1 MFIIIF
7 PVLINDRR
15 IAFRNLSGSVDIR
28 IVVNC
33 KKDHV
38 IANIREKLNDQSITD
53 IINYDV
59 TRSDDIYAY
68 NNIIIRNTNRVE
80 LLNNLGI
87 TAARGPIQPVNIY
100 TVEELRKILLEESN
114 QILLNDFEF
123 IKTVLQCG
131 DKYHAIYPIISDRLK
146 DEISLIGEVIKNCEY
161 IEYASYRIR
170 SDYHE
175 ISYLLN
181 RCYTE
186 TCKAERKRTNTII
199 RSDIIYNSLSDDLK
213 CNTDMIR
220 NIFKHNLRRNEIARK
235 IPTCIL
241 ENRDI
246 LLSDLA
252 SCLHFI
258 YPSLNNLLKHDKD
271 ILNMVIT
278 SNHSLTKNE
287 QYGVSDTYNLYR
299 YIPSDILNNKD
310 YMTSV
315 IHLVGFG
322 VFKHVSYN
330 LRNDSEFVLDI
341 LKMHLYDAPSEYMYD
356 DDIFPYIS
364 DSLRDDKEFV
374 LNVIE
379 IDICFDLFIRFDF
392 FRYASSNLK
401 NDKEF
406 VLDIMNQYGYVDIYK
421 YLHYNLKSNL
431 DIIVAI
437 LKSDNPERRNI
448 YNHLQCRKL
457 SDQDQI
463 KLFNIDEK
471 IFKHLSHHVNTLI
484 LNNLIKS

>member
-1 MFIIIF
+1 MFIITF

-53 IINYDV
+53 IINYNV
-59 TRSDDIYAY
+59 TRSSDY

-80 LLNNLGI
+80 LLNNLSI
-87 TAARGPIQPVNIY
+87 AAMRGPIQPVNIY

-123 IKTVLQCG
+123 IKTVLRCG

-175 ISYLLN
+175 ISYLLS

-186 TCKAERKRTNTII
+186 TGRAARRRRNKIFI
-199 RSDIIYNSLSDDLK
+199 RSYIIYNSLSDDLK

-220 NIFKHNLRRNEIARK
+220 NVFTHSLCRDEIAQK
-235 IPTCIL
+235 IPICIL

-258 YPSLNNLLKHDKD
+258 YPSLNNLLKRDKD
-271 ILNMVIT
+271 IL
-278 SNHSLTKNE
+278 
-287 QYGVSDTYNLYR
+287 
-299 YIPSDILNNKD
+299 
-310 YMTSV
+310 
-315 IHLVGFG
+315 
-322 VFKHVSYN
+322 
-330 LRNDSEFVLDI
+330 
-341 LKMHLYDAPSEYMYD
+341 
-356 DDIFPYIS
+356 
-364 DSLRDDKEFV
+364 
-374 LNVIE
+374 
-379 IDICFDLFIRFDF
+379 
-392 FRYASSNLK
+392 
-401 NDKEF
+401 
-406 VLDIMNQYGYVDIYK
+406 
-421 YLHYNLKSNL
+421 
-431 DIIVAI
+431 
-437 LKSDNPERRNI
+437 
-448 YNHLQCRKL
+448 
-457 SDQDQI
+457 
-463 KLFNIDEK
+463 
-471 IFKHLSHHVNTLI
+471 
-484 LNNLIKS
+484 

>member
-38 IANIREKLNDQSITD
+38 IANIRKKLNDQSITD
-53 IINYDV
+53 IINYNV
-59 TRSDDIYAY
+59 TDDASANNDY
-68 NNIIIRNTNRVE
+68 NNIIIRNTDRVE
-80 LLNNLGI
+80 LLNNLGL

-170 SDYHE
+170 SDYRE
-175 ISYLLN
+175 ISYLLS
-181 RCYTE
+181 RCYNE
-186 TCKAERKRTNTII
+186 TCKADRRRTNTII

-213 CNTDMIR
+213 CNTDMICKV
-220 NIFKHNLRRNEIARK
+220 FKHNLRRNEIVRK
-235 IPTCIL
+235 IPICIL

-258 YPSLNNLLKHDKD
+258 YPSLNNLLKRDKD
-271 ILNMVIT
+271 IL
-278 SNHSLTKNE
+278 
-287 QYGVSDTYNLYR
+287 
-299 YIPSDILNNKD
+299 
-310 YMTSV
+310 
-315 IHLVGFG
+315 
-322 VFKHVSYN
+322 
-330 LRNDSEFVLDI
+330 
-341 LKMHLYDAPSEYMYD
+341 
-356 DDIFPYIS
+356 
-364 DSLRDDKEFV
+364 
-374 LNVIE
+374 
-379 IDICFDLFIRFDF
+379 
-392 FRYASSNLK
+392 
-401 NDKEF
+401 
-406 VLDIMNQYGYVDIYK
+406 
-421 YLHYNLKSNL
+421 
-431 DIIVAI
+431 
-437 LKSDNPERRNI
+437 
-448 YNHLQCRKL
+448 
-457 SDQDQI
+457 
-463 KLFNIDEK
+463 
-471 IFKHLSHHVNTLI
+471 
-484 LNNLIKS
+484 

>member
-53 IINYDV
+53 IINYNV
-59 TRSDDIYAY
+59 TRSSDY

-80 LLNNLGI
+80 LLNNLGL

-100 TVEELRKILLEESN
+100 TVEELRHILLEESN

-123 IKTVLQCG
+123 IKTVLRCG

-181 RCYTE
+181 RCYNE
-186 TCKAERKRTNTII
+186 TGRAARRRRNKIFI
-199 RSDIIYNSLSDDLK
+199 RSYIIYNSLSDDLK

-220 NIFKHNLRRNEIARK
+220 NVFKHSLCRGEIAQK
-235 IPTCIL
+235 IPICIL
-241 ENRDI
+241 KNRDI

-258 YPSLNNLLKHDKD
+258 YPSLNNLLKRDKD
-271 ILNMVIT
+271 ILNIVIT
-278 SNHSLTKNE
+278 SNHSRTKNE
-287 QYGVSDTYNLYR
+287 QYGVSDPYILYR
-299 YIPSDILNNKD
+299 SIPPDILNNKD

-315 IHLVGFG
+315 IHLVGLD
-322 VFKHVSYN
+322 VFKHVSPN
-330 LRNDSEFVLDI
+330 LKNDKKFVLDI
-341 LKMHLYDAPSEYMYD
+341 LKMHLHDKPYEYTYDGG
-356 DDIFPYIS
+356 IFSYIS
-364 DSLRDDKEFV
+364 DSLKD
-374 LNVIE
+374 
-379 IDICFDLFIRFDF
+379 
-392 FRYASSNLK
+392 
-401 NDKEF
+401 DKEF
-406 VLDIMNQYGYVDIYK
+406 VLDIINQSGYIRIYQFLR
-421 YLHYNLKSNL
+421 YELRGNF

-448 YNHLQCRKL
+448 YNRLQCKKF

-463 KLFNIDEK
+463 RLFNIDKK
-471 IFKHLSHHVNTLI
+471 IFKYLSHHVNTLI